1 MERGAFN
8 VEKKKVVVVGLA
20 RTGVAVANL
29 LARAGCEVIV
39 SDLRSAAELKEN
51 IARLKQKVG
60 LDLGQ
65 HTEEFF
71 LRADLIVISPGVRRN
86 MSVLT
91 KAEEKGVE
99 VISEVELAFRLTKI
113 PLIAV
118 TGTNGKSTTTTL
130 IGNILEQCGKKV
142 AVGGNI
148 GFPLA
153 DQIEESSDKDYI
165 VVEISTFQ
173 LEGIKMFRPFISIIL
188 NITPDHL
195 DRHRDMEEYIALK
208 KRIYSNQKNTDH
220 LVLNYD
226 DPLLKDLKNGAV
238 SQVCFF
244 STARM
249 DEKGVYNENGEI
261 FWSDQEGRKRI
272 GSLEDMGETGKR
284 NLENVLAALSVGLLL
299 DCDREKMF
307 KAVREFKGLP
317 HRIEFV
323 REINGVRF
331 INDSKGT
338 NVGAVIKSLNSFS
351 EPLVLI
357 AGGKDKGGDYQ
368 GLREHLGRVKSIVLL
383 GESKEKMRKD
393 LNGSCEIVTA
403 ENLEEAV
410 MKSFEKAEPGDVV
423 LFSPACASFDMFR
436 DFEDR
441 GDQFKKIVRNIC
453 VKEN

>member
-1 MERGAFN
+1 
-8 VEKKKVVVVGLA
+8 VVGLA

-29 LARAGCEVIV
+29 LAKAGCEVTV
-39 SDLRSAAELKEN
+39 SDSRSAAELKEN
-51 IARLKQKVG
+51 TARLKQKIG

-65 HTEEFF
+65 HTEKFF
-71 LRADLIVISPGVRRN
+71 LNADLVVISPGVRRD
-86 MSVLT
+86 MPVLM

-99 VISEVELAFRLTKI
+99 VISEVELAFRLTKT
-113 PLIAV
+113 PLISV

-130 IGNILEQCGKKV
+130 IGSILEKCDRRV

-165 VVEISTFQ
+165 VAEISTFQ

-208 KRIYSNQKNTDH
+208 KRIYSNQKDTDH

-226 DPLLKDLKNGAV
+226 DPLLKDLKNRAV
-238 SQVCFF
+238 PQVCFF
-244 STARM
+244 STGRM

-261 FWSDQEGRKRI
+261 FWSDKEGRKRI

-299 DCDREKMF
+299 GCDREKMF
-307 KAVREFKGLP
+307 RAVREFKGLP

-368 GLREHLGRVKSIVLL
+368 ELREHLGRVKRIVLL
-383 GESKEKMRKD
+383 GESREKMKKA
-393 LNGSCEIVTA
+393 LNGLCEIVTA
-403 ENLEEAV
+403 ENLKEAI
-410 MKSFEKAEPGDVV
+410 MKGLEKAEPGDVV

-441 GDQFKKIVRNIC
+441 GDQFKEIVRGIR
-453 VKEN
+453 VKGN